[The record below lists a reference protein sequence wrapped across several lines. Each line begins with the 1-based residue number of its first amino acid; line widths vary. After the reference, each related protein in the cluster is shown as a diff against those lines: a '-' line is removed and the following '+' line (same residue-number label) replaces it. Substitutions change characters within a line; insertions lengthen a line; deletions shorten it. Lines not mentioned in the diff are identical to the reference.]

1 MEAKKLPKADL
12 ENKRTYFSNFG
23 LIISLLLMIIIFG
36 WKTYDVEQ
44 VVITQRVKR
53 IEPEI
58 IVDITKQHK
67 PLPIPIPAAPTM
79 LNLVDNSKTDVDD
92 LNSINADDLPDL
104 PAPVY
109 IPLVKPE
116 EEKNIEEVVIV
127 PDIAPQ
133 FPGGIEELYRYLYE
147 RVKYSTMAKE
157 ANIEGTVHITFV
169 VERDG
174 SITDVRLLR
183 GIGGGLDEQVMNT
196 VKGMP
201 KWTPGV
207 RGGKL
212 VRVQF
217 NLPVKFTLR
226 DL

>member
-1 MEAKKLPKADL
+1 MEAKKSPKADL

-36 WKTYDVEQ
+36 WKTYDVDQ
-44 VVITQRVKR
+44 VVIPKRVQGS
-53 IEPEI
+53 ETEI
-58 IVDITKQHK
+58 IVDITKQRK
-67 PLPIPIPAAPTM
+67 PLPVPVPSSPTM
-79 LNLVDNSKTDVDD
+79 LNLVDNNKTDVED
-92 LNSINADDLPDL
+92 LGPINAEDLFDLPS
-104 PAPVY
+104 PVN
-109 IPLVKPE
+109 IKPTRPE
-116 EEKNIEEVVIV
+116 EENNVDEVVIV

-133 FPGGIEELYRYLYE
+133 YPGGLEELYRYLYD
-147 RVKYSTMAKE
+147 RVKYSTMARE

-183 GIGGGLDEQVMNT
+183 GIGGGLDEQVLKT
-196 VKGMP
+196 VEDMP
-201 KWTPGV
+201 KWSPGM
-207 RGGKL
+207 RAGKL